1 VRGEREGSFRCGL
14 RTKPGTLR
22 LAPQCGAGL
31 NAGRGRGQV
40 PRGCVL
46 LLDETVMEE
55 GEMEVAGLE
64 GLNACRFLMSNM
76 NIPIDYRRPPARP
89 RGGRVGGSGP

>member
-1 VRGEREGSFRCGL
+1 
-14 RTKPGTLR
+14 
-22 LAPQCGAGL
+22 
-31 NAGRGRGQV
+31 
-40 PRGCVL
+40 VL